1 MKSLI
6 RNIVINSLSLFI
18 LALAI
23 PGFRVSGGVLTYLVG
38 GVALSLLFMIVKPI
52 LNIISLPLNLVTL
65 GLFSFVTNAI
75 IFYLLTVFV
84 TSITITAFTFPGFS
98 SAGFIIPKLYI
109 NTLFAFILIAF
120 SQSLIVTFASWIIK
134 K

>member
-23 PGFRVSGGVLTYLVG
+23 PGFRVSGGVLTYLLG
-38 GVALSLLFMIVKPI
+38 GIALSILFMIVKPI

-84 TSITITAFTFPGFS
+84 TPITITAFTFPGVS

-120 SQSLIVTFASWIIK
+120 FQSLIVTFASWIIK